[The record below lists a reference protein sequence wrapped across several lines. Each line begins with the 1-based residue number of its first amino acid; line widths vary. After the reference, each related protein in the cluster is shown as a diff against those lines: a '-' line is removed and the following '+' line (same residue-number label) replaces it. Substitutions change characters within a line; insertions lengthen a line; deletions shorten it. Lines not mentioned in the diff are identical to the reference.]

1 MLKFIIN
8 MQISRRLLF
17 AFLLAAV
24 IPGIIIS
31 ILGFGFI
38 SAQKSRS
45 QAIQMNIQAF
55 KMVTRTGDYLPSII
69 ELLKL
74 AYQDRYET
82 VPNQQAQATDTFN
95 QLQNV
100 TIHFDQAIRQY
111 KQNYQI
117 ISSPSM
123 RGIYNIL
130 LSDDPN
136 VPLAKRQQ
144 AAIDLIINKLWPD
157 YQQEQNS
164 VLSAIAV
171 NAPKEEVASLLQQ
184 VTDEYALLEPGWEDI
199 INITEDISNTVAQ
212 VDAAQTGPIFLAT
225 LLAFLS
231 TIVIVTAIGYIIYL
245 TIVRPLHQLA
255 LLTRRIAKGDTY
267 ARATITGEDE
277 ISLVARSMNHMLDYI
292 VQLVQE
298 AQSQHD
304 NLQAQV
310 EKLVS
315 EVSGIGEG
323 DLCIQAQVTADAM
336 GILANSFNYMIGELS
351 SLVVRVKMVASEV
364 DATTISIL
372 RRMAQLVETDRAQLM
387 QIATANTQVE
397 LMTASSYK
405 VAERAQ
411 ALHSVARLAGQ
422 DAQTGREAV
431 RQTIA
436 GMGRINEN
444 VQTTASKVHTLDE
457 RSREINEIVDVI
469 SGIAHQTNR
478 LALDAAIQAAMAG
491 ENGKGFS
498 AVAAD
503 IRRLAERTKEEA
515 SMITRMVRSVR
526 EEIGDVAQSMQ
537 DTEQQT
543 AKGTHLTGETG
554 IALES
559 IFAAVEHQAHEIENI
574 SQMALQQL
582 QAAHAVTQIMQK
594 VSGSTRQNSTN
605 TRKAS
610 QSVQHLAR
618 LVEQL
623 RTSVAA
629 FKLRDNHNHYAPS
642 TNILVEDDLRNPIT
656 VSGVLQV
663 VSPISQPLPLV
674 TTEENL
680 ETKSGRETPV
690 PQPTSGSFLLSPL
703 SDGQSLNGNN
713 G

>member
-1 MLKFIIN
+1 MLKFITN

-38 SAQKSRS
+38 NAQKSRS

-55 KMVTRTGDYLPSII
+55 KMVTTTGEDLPKMMA
-69 ELLKL
+69 LLKS
-74 AYQDRYET
+74 AYQNHYET
-82 VPNQQAQATDTFN
+82 VPGQQAQATDTLN
-95 QLQNV
+95 QLQTV
-100 TIHFDQAIRQY
+100 ATHFDQAIRQY
-111 KQNYQI
+111 KRNYQI
-117 ISSPSM
+117 STSPIM
-123 RGIYNIL
+123 RGIDDIL
-130 LSDDPN
+130 VSDDPN

-144 AAIDLIINKLWPD
+144 TAIDLVITKLWPD
-157 YQQEQNS
+157 YQQAQKN
-164 VLSAIAV
+164 VLSAIATD
-171 NAPKEEVASLLQQ
+171 APKEQVTSPLQQ
-184 VTDEYALLEPGWEDI
+184 ATDKYTLLESGWDNI
-199 INITEDISNTVAQ
+199 TNITEDISTTVAQ
-212 VDAAQTGPIFLAT
+212 VGVSQTGPFFLAT

-231 TIVIVTAIGYIIYL
+231 TIIIVTAIGYIIHL
-245 TIVRPLHQLA
+245 TLVRPLHQLA
-255 LLTRRIAKGDTY
+255 LLTRHIAKGDTY
-267 ARATITGEDE
+267 ARATITGENE
-277 ISLVARSMNHMLDYI
+277 ISLVARSINHMLDYI
-292 VQLVQE
+292 VQLIQE
-298 AQSQHD
+298 AQSQRD

-315 EVSGIGEG
+315 EVSGVGEG
-323 DLCIQAQVTADAM
+323 DLRIQAQVTADAM
-336 GILANSFNYMIGELS
+336 GVLADSFNYMIDELG

-364 DATTISIL
+364 DTTTISIL
-372 RRMAQLVETDRAQLM
+372 RRMTQLVETDKAQLI
-387 QIATANTQVE
+387 QIASANTQVD
-397 LMTASSYK
+397 LMTSSSYK
-405 VAERAQ
+405 AAERSQ
-411 ALHSVARLAGQ
+411 ALHSIARVAGQ

-431 RQTIA
+431 RQTIE
-436 GMGRINEN
+436 GMERINEN
-444 VQTTASKVHTLDE
+444 VHTTASKVHTLDE

-515 SMITRMVRSVR
+515 SMITRTVRSVR
-526 EEIGDVAQSMQ
+526 EEIGAVAQSMQ
-537 DTEQQT
+537 DTELQT
-543 AKGTHLTGETG
+543 AKGTHLTEETG

-594 VSGSTRQNSTN
+594 VSASTRQNSTN
-605 TRKAS
+605 THQAS
-610 QSVQHLAR
+610 QSVQHLAH

-629 FKLRDNHNHYAPS
+629 FKLRDNQNYYAPS
-642 TNILVEDDLRNPIT
+642 TSISVEDNPDNSTT
-656 VSGVLQV
+656 VSRVLRA
-663 VSPISQPLPLV
+663 VSPISRPLRLTP
-674 TTEENL
+674 TEENL
-680 ETKSGRETPV
+680 EINANRETPV
-690 PQPTSGSFLLSPL
+690 PQPTSAFSLYPL
-703 SDGQSLNGNN
+703 SDGQSHNGNN

>member
-1 MLKFIIN
+1 MLKFITN

-38 SAQKSRS
+38 NAQKSRS

-55 KMVTRTGDYLPSII
+55 KMVTTTGDDLPRMIA
-69 ELLKL
+69 LLKSV
-74 AYQDRYET
+74 YQAHYET
-82 VPNQQAQATDTFN
+82 VPDQQAQATDTLN
-95 QLQNV
+95 QLQTV
-100 TIHFDQAIRQY
+100 TTHFDQAIRQY

-117 ISSPSM
+117 SNSPIM
-123 RGIYNIL
+123 RGIDDIL
-130 LSDDPN
+130 VSDDPN
-136 VPLAKRQQ
+136 VPLAKRQH

-157 YQQEQNS
+157 YQQAQNH
-164 VLSAIAV
+164 VLSAIAM
-171 NAPKEEVASLLQQ
+171 NAPKELVTPLLQQ
-184 VTDEYALLEPGWEDI
+184 ATDKYTLLEPGWDNI
-199 INITEDISNTVAQ
+199 TNITEDISSTVAQ
-212 VDAAQTGPIFLAT
+212 VGASQTGPFFLAT

-231 TIVIVTAIGYIIYL
+231 TIIIITAIGYIIHL
-245 TIVRPLHQLA
+245 TLVRPLHQLA
-255 LLTRRIAKGDTY
+255 MLTRHIAKGDTY
-267 ARATITGEDE
+267 ARATITGENE
-277 ISLVARSMNHMLDYI
+277 ISLVARSINHMLDYI
-292 VQLVQE
+292 VQLIQE
-298 AQSQHD
+298 AQSQRD

-315 EVSGIGEG
+315 EVSGVGEG
-323 DLCIQAQVTADAM
+323 DLRIQAQVTADAM
-336 GILANSFNYMIGELS
+336 GVLADSFNYMIDELG

-364 DATTISIL
+364 DTTTISIL
-372 RRMAQLVETDRAQLM
+372 RRMTQLVETDKAQLI
-387 QIATANTQVE
+387 QIASANTQVE
-397 LMTASSYK
+397 LMTSSSYK
-405 VAERAQ
+405 AAERSQ
-411 ALHSVARLAGQ
+411 ALHSIARVAGQ

-431 RQTIA
+431 RQTIE

-444 VQTTASKVHTLDE
+444 VHTTASKVHTLDE

-515 SMITRMVRSVR
+515 SMITRTVRSVR

-537 DTEQQT
+537 DTEQET
-543 AKGTHLTGETG
+543 AKGTHLTEETG

-594 VSGSTRQNSTN
+594 VSASTRQNSTN
-605 TRKAS
+605 THQAS
-610 QSVQHLAR
+610 QSVQHLAH

-629 FKLRDNHNHYAPS
+629 FKLRDNQNYYAPS
-642 TNILVEDDLRNPIT
+642 TNISVEDDLDNSTT
-656 VSGVLQV
+656 VSQVLRA
-663 VSPISQPLPLV
+663 VSPVSPPLRLTP
-674 TTEENL
+674 TEENL
-680 ETKSGRETPV
+680 EINTNRETPV
-690 PQPTSGSFLLSPL
+690 PQPTSAFSLYPL
-703 SDGQSLNGNN
+703 SDGQSGNGNN